1 MIQKHNDLQ
10 VTRIRYEQ
18 STALL
23 TEEQREL
30 CEQEEQQLT
39 ILQQKRLADLVVRQC
54 ATCLKSVTAHKVFP
68 SALLTLLLWQPYAAV
83 VYLSACCCPT

>member
-1 MIQKHNDLQ
+1 MQ

-39 ILQQKRLADLVVRQC
+39 VLQQKRLADLVVRQC

-68 SALLTLLLWQPYAAV
+68 SDPLILLVLLPYAAV
-83 VYLSACCCPT
+83 T